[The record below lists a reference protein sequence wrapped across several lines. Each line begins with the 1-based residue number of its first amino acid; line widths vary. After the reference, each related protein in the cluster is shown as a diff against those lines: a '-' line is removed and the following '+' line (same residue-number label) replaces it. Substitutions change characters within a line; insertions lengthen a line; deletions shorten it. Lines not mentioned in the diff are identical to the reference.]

1 MTARPQV
8 PLHAIVLVLSVVIAA
23 IATRWTLT
31 ARGAP
36 EAPHRWP
43 QVFLNRLLGG
53 LQAGGRERYY
63 WVGLLVYGA
72 VVSGLH
78 FGGLHFAVYD
88 AIAQWDLFTHALSGA
103 GVAAIL
109 SLTFR
114 QQESRQPQWWILPAV
129 LAIGT
134 GFEIYEFV
142 FKGFWHTW
150 SWQFYLSDTVLDLVV
165 NVLGAGVFVGLAA
178 LRNS

>member
-1 MTARPQV
+1 MTALPHV
-8 PLHAIVLVLSVVIAA
+8 SLHAVVLFLSVVIAA
-23 IATRWTLT
+23 IATRLTLA
-31 ARGAP
+31 ARGSP

-43 QVFLNRLLGG
+43 QVFLDRLLGG
-53 LQAGGRERYY
+53 LRAGGRERYY
-63 WVGLLVYGA
+63 WVGILVYGA

-109 SLTFR
+109 HLTFH
-114 QQESRQPQWWILPAV
+114 QESRQSQWWILPAV
-129 LAIGT
+129 LAIGA
-134 GFEIYEFV
+134 GFEVYEFV
-142 FKGFWHTW
+142 FKSFWHTW
-150 SWQFYLSDTVLDLVV
+150 SWQFYLTDTVLDLVV

-178 LRNS
+178 LQDS

>member
-1 MTARPQV
+1 MTALPHV
-8 PLHAIVLVLSVVIAA
+8 SLHAVVLFLSVVIAA
-23 IATRWTLT
+23 IATRLTLV
-31 ARGAP
+31 ARGSP

-43 QVFLNRLLGG
+43 LVFLDRLLGG
-53 LQAGGRERYY
+53 LRSGGRKRYY
-63 WVGLLVYGA
+63 WVGILVYGA

-88 AIAQWDLFTHALSGA
+88 AIAQWDLLTHALSGA

-129 LAIGT
+129 LAIGA
-134 GFEIYEFV
+134 GFEVYEFV
-142 FKGFWHTW
+142 FKSFWHTW
-150 SWQFYLSDTVLDLVV
+150 SWQFYLTDTALDLAV
-165 NVLGAGVFVGLAA
+165 NVLGAAAFVGLASI
-178 LRNS
+178 RNS